1 MKYHLPNSNKF
12 NVQDLARAIARNQDY
27 DALDLALTAGEW
39 DLLGGYLQPFV
50 LARDQILIEQG
61 TMDRTLYFLEQG
73 TLSVHDVDE
82 SGQMN
87 LAMVSAGSVVGEWA
101 FFSSMTR
108 KSDAI
113 GSGPCKLWRLSL
125 ARFMGLATRQPALA
139 LRLAFAVGTVMAKR
153 VVNEPRSV
161 VAT

>member
-1 MKYHLPNSNKF
+1 MKSHLPSSNKF

-27 DALDLALTAGEW
+27 DALVLALTAGEW
-39 DLLGGYLQPFV
+39 DVLGGYLQPFV
-50 LARDQILIEQG
+50 LALDQVLIEQG

-73 TLSVHDVDE
+73 TLSLHDVE
-82 SGQMN
+82 ENGQMN

-108 KSDAI
+108 KSDAV

-125 ARFMGLATRQPALA
+125 ARFMDLASRQPALA
-139 LRLAFAVGTVMAKR
+139 LRLALAVGTVMAKR
-153 VVNEPRSV
+153 VVSKPRSV
-161 VAT
+161 AAT